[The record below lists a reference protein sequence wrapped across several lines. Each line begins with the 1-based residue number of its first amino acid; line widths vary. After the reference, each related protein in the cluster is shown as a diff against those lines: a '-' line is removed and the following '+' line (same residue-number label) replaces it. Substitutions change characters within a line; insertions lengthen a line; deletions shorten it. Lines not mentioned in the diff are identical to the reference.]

1 MPLLD
6 QQPPAVGVLFPH
18 VLCCD
23 MAATRYVTSQS
34 KTLVDLMKSKYTPY
48 LSTATSRQATL
59 SSFAQTREEDDGSGN
74 QEEDSEREDDAN
86 TESQ

>member
-1 MPLLD
+1 
-6 QQPPAVGVLFPH
+6 
-18 VLCCD
+18 
-23 MAATRYVTSQS
+23 MAATRYVASQS

-48 LSTATSRQATL
+48 LSTSTSRQATL
-59 SSFAQTREEDDGSGN
+59 SSFAQTREEDDGSAN